1 MKVSMISTS
10 TVLTPLSA
18 YKKLKQGNTFYQQ
31 GFAQNIQDKKPGEK
45 FINPFALVFSSDN
58 DDANNPSVFGQS
70 ANELY
75 SLPLSSGSITGEL
88 IKKAEYACIN
98 GSIKII
104 VVMVHTQCEVVKTF
118 CNTAGSNIIEALLN
132 KIHLAVNM
140 EQSITHNRHGFN
152 TEFVEKVTQL
162 HVKNITEEIT
172 NRSPILRNLIQSGSV
187 GLVGC
192 VYNKETGKVTFLQN
206 CMVLGSVWVNE

>member
-1 MKVSMISTS
+1 MKVGIISTP

-31 GFAQNIQDKKPGEK
+31 GSAQNTEDKKQTANL
-45 FINPFALVFSSDN
+45 INPFALVFSSDN
-58 DDANNPSVFGQS
+58 DDANNASVFGQR

-75 SLPLSSGSITGEL
+75 SLPLSAGSITGEL
-88 IKKAEYACIN
+88 IKKAEYACTN
-98 GSIKII
+98 GGIKII
-104 VVMVHTQCEVVKTF
+104 VVMVHTQCEIVKTF
-118 CNTAGSNIIEALLN
+118 CNTAESNTIEALLN
-132 KIHLAVNM
+132 KIHLAVNL
-140 EQSITHNRHGFN
+140 EQSISHNRHGFN

-162 HVKNITEEIT
+162 HVKNITEEIID
-172 NRSPILRNLIQSGSV
+172 RSPILRNLIQSGSV

-192 VYNKETGKVTFLQN
+192 IHNKETGKVTFLHN